1 MPRVLVSD
9 PLHPEGVAL
18 LQTATQVDVK
28 TGLPPQELLHIIP
41 DYEALVVRSET
52 KVTKE
57 VLEAGR
63 RLQVVGRA
71 GVGVDNIDLDV
82 ATRLGIAV
90 VNAPTA
96 TSIAAAEHTIAM
108 MMALARHVPQAYTS
122 LRQGKWERS
131 AFVGVEVRDK
141 VLGIVGLG
149 RIGLEV
155 ARRAQGL
162 QMRIIGYDPFV
173 GPDYARRLGVE
184 LVSLDEILAQSDFIT
199 LHTPLTETTH
209 NLIGRKE
216 LARAK
221 SGVRIINCA
230 RGGLVDEEAL
240 LEALTKGRVAGAALD
255 VFAKEPPGENPLL
268 THPQVIATPH
278 LGASTTEAQAGVGR
292 QVAEQVLMV
301 LRGEPAP
308 YTANA
313 FSALPE
319 VHKVLAPYIPVCT
332 VIGKIASQLA
342 QGQLTTI
349 TIHYQGEIAHHD
361 TSMLKAACLM
371 GVLGPVTSE
380 RVNLVNASLLAS
392 QRGLRIVEEKQE
404 NGEEHYGSL
413 VTVRLHTLQ
422 GTTSATGA
430 VIRGEPHIVK
440 LDDYWIDFVPSA
452 PYLLFT
458 HHQDQPGLIG
468 AVGTITGKHDIN
480 ISFME
485 VGRLAPRGQATMVLG
500 LDDSIP
506 ETVLAEIRGISH
518 IGTAKL
524 VAL

>member
-9 PLHPEGVAL
+9 PLHAEGIAL
-18 LQTATQVDVK
+18 LQTETQVDVK
-28 TGLPPQELLHIIP
+28 TGPTPQELLRLIP

-57 VLEAGR
+57 VLEAGK

-71 GVGVDNIDLDV
+71 GVGVDNIDLDA

-108 MMALARHVPQAYTS
+108 MMALARHVPQAYAS

-141 VLGIVGLG
+141 VLGIIGLG
-149 RIGLEV
+149 RIGFEV

-162 QMRIIGYDPFV
+162 QMRLIGYDPFV

-184 LVSLDEILAQSDFIT
+184 LVTLDELLAQSDFIT
-199 LHTPLTETTH
+199 LHTPLTDATY

-221 SGVRIINCA
+221 PGVRILNCA
-230 RGGLVDEEAL
+230 RGGLIDEEAL

-268 THPQVIATPH
+268 AHPQVIATPH
-278 LGASTTEAQAGVGR
+278 LGASTTEAQASVGR

-313 FSALPE
+313 VSALPE
-319 VHKVLAPYIPVCT
+319 AHKVLAPYIPVCT

-342 QGQLTTI
+342 EGQLTAI
-349 TIHYQGEIAHHD
+349 TIHYQGEIARHD

-371 GVLGPVTSE
+371 GILGPVTSE

-422 GTTSATGA
+422 GTMSATGA
-430 VIRGEPHIVK
+430 VMRGEPHIVK
-440 LDDYWIDFVPSA
+440 VDDYWIDFVPSS

-500 LDDSIP
+500 LDDTVP
-506 ETVLAEIRGISH
+506 EAVLAEIRGISH